1 MSDTLTLRA
10 FVATAPTLRTTAS
23 GVPVTNF
30 RVASTPRWYDQA
42 AGVYREGDTNW
53 YTVNAF
59 RALAQNTVRSL
70 RVGQPVIVTGRLK
83 VKKWD
88 RDENTTITNVEID
101 ATTVGHDLTFG
112 TALYERT
119 VERRAHSEPG
129 QNTQSGEHQ
138 ADQQNSQPS
147 QQNTGEYASY
157 TERHS
162 SANSDEHFF
171 TPQNGVA
178 SSDAEFSDL
187 VEPTE
192 DNQKALYAMTH

>member
-42 AGVYREGDTNW
+42 AGVFREGETNW

-119 VERRAHSEPG
+119 VEHRTSSDTG
-129 QNTQSGEHQ
+129 QTN
-138 ADQQNSQPS
+138 QPVEDSSAENRFS
-147 QQNTGEYASY
+147 QQPQSADTQVSSYSESQYTAS
-157 TERHS
+157 
-162 SANSDEHFF
+162 ADENFV
-171 TPQNGVA
+171 TVQA
-178 SSDAEFSDL
+178 SSTESGFSDL

-192 DNQKALYAMTH
+192 ENQKAQYAMTH

>member
-42 AGVYREGDTNW
+42 AGVFREGETNW
-53 YTVNAF
+53 YTINAF

-119 VERRAHSEPG
+119 VERRTGSETG
-129 QNTQSGEHQ
+129 QAN
-138 ADQQNSQPS
+138 QPVEDSSAENRFS
-147 QQNTGEYASY
+147 QQPQSADTQVSSY
-157 TERHS
+157 SESQYT
-162 SANSDEHFF
+162 ANADENFV
-171 TPQNGVA
+171 TVQA
-178 SSDAEFSDL
+178 SSTESGFSDL

-192 DNQKALYAMTH
+192 ENQKAQYAMTH